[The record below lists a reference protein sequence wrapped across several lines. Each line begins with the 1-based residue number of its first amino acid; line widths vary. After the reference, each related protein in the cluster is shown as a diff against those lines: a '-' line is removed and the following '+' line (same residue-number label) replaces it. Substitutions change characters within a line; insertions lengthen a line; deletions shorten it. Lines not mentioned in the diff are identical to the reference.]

1 MKQLRPQCYPWLPQK
16 LHCYFHEGWIVWFEV
31 TARIECLNYQ
41 HFNDFFRGLAT
52 WVLLV
57 NDYLSQSLT
66 LRGPGQGQHAN
77 LKLTGNLPLLLVF
90 PVMTLATQLQLRVP
104 VLVLCNTKPQNTH
117 LEGWDVSSNIHL
129 LVCTTFITRTIYYV
143 LYKCYPVGCIPHKHL
158 IYSNNS
164 WYKVEVLFSFITT
177 TVREQRPR

>member
-1 MKQLRPQCYPWLPQK
+1 MVTQKDAIKQLRPQCYPWLPQK
-16 LHCYFHEGWIVWFEV
+16 LHCYFHEAWIVWFEV

-77 LKLTGNLPLLLVF
+77 FKLTGNLPLLLVF
-90 PVMTLATQLQLRVP
+90 SDSVITLAPQLLASAP
-104 VLVLCNTKPQNTH
+104 VLVLCNTRPQNIH

-129 LVCTTFITRTIYYV
+129 LVCTNFITHTYIKGYINATKKVAY
-143 LYKCYPVGCIPHKHL
+143 L
-158 IYSNNS
+158 INIF
-164 WYKVEVLFSFITT
+164 K
-177 TVREQRPR
+177 